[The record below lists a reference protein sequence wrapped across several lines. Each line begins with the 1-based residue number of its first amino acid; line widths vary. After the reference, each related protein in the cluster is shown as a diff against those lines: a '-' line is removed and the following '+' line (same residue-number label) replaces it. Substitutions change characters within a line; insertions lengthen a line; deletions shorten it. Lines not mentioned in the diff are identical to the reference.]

1 MAFILAS
8 TGTEQTPEEAKAAAA
23 TAPADEAK
31 ETSVPAEQQG
41 EAAPESET
49 GESKVEATDEEAAAA
64 KRSKG
69 DKRFD
74 KLTKEKADLER
85 EREFWKKQAL
95 EGKPT
100 DAKQPEPEVKKAD
113 TEPKEEDFS
122 THGEFLRAIARWEA
136 VQLVKAEFAE
146 QERTHKQSQAQQEIR
161 DLYNSHDAKVKE
173 AEGRYD
179 DFIEVVN
186 NPEVP
191 LDGETGV
198 MEFTILS
205 SDIGADIQYYLAT
218 HIEETKAIVA
228 LKDPILISRAMGKL
242 EAKVEATIAAKS
254 PSEEAPKGAQS
265 KPKPKPISPVG
276 GSSGG
281 NVTKSLS
288 EVSDYGEWEKLR
300 NEQLKKKKA

>member
-49 GESKVEATDEEAAAA
+49 GESKVVVTEEEAAAA

-100 DAKQPEPEVKKAD
+100 DAKQPEPEVKQPEAKPKAD
-113 TEPKEEDFS
+113 DFGTHDEFVEALAAWKAEQLVEERFAKREKDEKENQAKAETEAVFEAWDSKKEEARARYEDF
-122 THGEFLRAIARWEA
+122 
-136 VQLVKAEFAE
+136 
-146 QERTHKQSQAQQEIR
+146 
-161 DLYNSHDAKVKE
+161 D
-173 AEGRYD
+173 
-179 DFIEVVN
+179 EVTN
-186 NPEVP
+186 NPDIPLVP
-191 LDGETGV
+191 IIEHTLLT
-198 MEFTILS
+198 
-205 SDIGADIQYYLAT
+205 SDIGADIAYYLAT
-218 HIEETKAIVA
+218 HEEEAVA
-228 LKDPILISRAMGKL
+228 LAAMKDPMLLARAMGKL
-242 EAKVEATIAAKS
+242 EAKVEAVIAAKS